1 MVSMKWLWRRF
12 LWSFRRFL
20 WSDYE
25 GFKFHKCINGISW
38 SFLFPWAVRFPGETY
53 WKRFYEA
60 KKRKEKPLQ
69 YYRTM

>member
-1 MVSMKWLWRRF
+1 MILPLPLGGS
-12 LWSFRRFL
+12 
-20 WSDYE
+20 
-25 GFKFHKCINGISW
+25 I
-38 SFLFPWAVRFPGETY
+38 PWKTAGETY